1 MTVIRLTPP
10 GTGNP
15 GEPGDAH
22 LADMARLA
30 AGIAHVPWFS
40 AVGQPLTDADEG
52 EALLYLRGLEIGGL
66 GIGADGIGVSG
77 VDTWP
82 EARAIAD
89 DPDWDHRWWD
99 AEEALRTD
107 LTRAAEEML
116 GRDRLHRALTAIGD
130 AATDI
135 VQGAAAVAAARD
147 GIAQPALIKSAAG
160 AATLACHHAGLAL
173 ASHRKN
179 LACTA
184 DPGPDHAFPVKFR
197 LFEAGRW
204 PLGIVG
210 GVFYL
215 F

>member
-1 MTVIRLTPP
+1 MAASRDS
-10 GTGNP
+10 
-15 GEPGDAH
+15 EAR
-22 LADMARLA
+22 LADMTRLA

-40 AVGQPLTDADEG
+40 AVSDPLTGADER
-52 EALLYLRGLEIGGL
+52 EAVLYLQGLDIEGSESIR
-66 GIGADGIGVSG
+66 IEGVE
-77 VDTWP
+77 TWP
-82 EARAIAD
+82 DARAIAD
-89 DPDWDHRWWD
+89 HPDWDRRWWD
-99 AEEALRTD
+99 AEEALRRD
-107 LTRAAEEML
+107 LTRAGEGAL
-116 GRDRLHRALTAIGD
+116 GRDRLHRALTAIGN

-160 AATLACHHAGLAL
+160 AATLACHQAGLAL
-173 ASHRKN
+173 AGHQTGFAR
-179 LACTA
+179 AA
-184 DPGPDHAFPVKFR
+184 DAAPDHAFRVKFR